1 MSEGS
6 VGLIISFKLFK
17 ICAVLF
23 AGIKH
28 KANGIMAGLRQFDI
42 ELGTFFDQKG
52 VRQLKEDT
60 RAVAGIHIGALSAA
74 VVHIAQHH

>member
-1 MSEGS
+1 MTLGVFSLYNVRRQE
-6 VGLIISFKLFK
+6 
-17 ICAVLF
+17 
-23 AGIKH
+23 H

-60 RAVAGIHIGALSAA
+60 RAVAGIHIGALTAA